1 MVLQSTRWLA
11 LSYFTY
17 FFSYGIFLPFW
28 GVWLKGEGIAPE
40 TIGILLGAG
49 LVARFLGSLLIAPRV
64 KDPSHLVS
72 ALRLLALLTLAFAVG
87 FCFGNGWGWLMLV
100 IAGFN
105 LFFSPLV
112 PLTDALAATWQKQI
126 RMDYGRVR
134 LWGSLAFVIGSALTG
149 QLVAVWGHN
158 AILYSLIFSVLA
170 MLLGMLLKPSVM
182 PQGEARTHGGAERS
196 LWALLKEGPVWRFLL
211 CVTLLQGAHA
221 GYYSFG
227 SIYWQEAGYSA
238 STIGYLWSL
247 GVVAEVIIF
256 ASSNVLF
263 RRWNARNL
271 LLLSAC
277 CGRAALEPDGLQ
289 HRAGL
294 AAADPDPALRHLHRL
309 PSGGDA
315 LYRRASGARGDP
327 AAGGVFGAGDGR
339 RHRRYDGHCR
349 VPVRTLAGRGIL
361 GDGGGRGAGLVHPA
375 AGGQRQPLIKA
386 LPAARGWPGAAGFP
400 AAVRYRSAAGA
411 ARCAPPHKE

>member
-28 GVWLKGEGIAPE
+28 GVWLKGEGIPPE

-64 KDPSHLVS
+64 KDPAHLVT
-72 ALRLLALLTLAFAVG
+72 ALRLLALLTLAFAIG

-112 PLTDALAATWQKQI
+112 PLTDALAGTWQKQI
-126 RMDYGRVR
+126 TMDYGRVR

-149 QLVAVWGHN
+149 QMVSVWGHS
-158 AILYSLIFSVLA
+158 AILYSLIISILA
-170 MLLGMLLKPSVM
+170 MLLGMMLKPSVM
-182 PQGEARTHGGAERS
+182 PQGETRTHSETERS
-196 LWALLKEGPVWRFLL
+196 LWEMLKEGPVWRFLL

-247 GVVAEVIIF
+247 GVVAEVVIF
-256 ASSNVLF
+256 ASSNFLF

-277 CGRAALEPDGLQ
+277 CGILRWSLMASSTELGWLLVIQ
-289 HRAGL
+289 ILHCGTFTVCHL
-294 AAADPDPALRHLHRL
+294 AAMRFIAARKGPEVIRLQAVYSALAMGGGIAIMTVIAGFLFEHLQ
-309 PSGGDA
+309 
-315 LYRRASGARGDP
+315 
-327 AAGGVFGAGDGR
+327 GGVFW
-339 RHRRYDGHCR
+339 
-349 VPVRTLAGRGIL
+349 VM
-361 GDGGGRGAGLVHPA
+361 A
-375 AGGQRQPLIKA
+375 AVV
-386 LPAARGWPGAAGFP
+386 LPALFVRPP
-400 AAVRYRSAAGA
+400 AVVVSSS
-411 ARCAPPHKE
+411 C

>member
-64 KDPSHLVS
+64 KDPSHLVT

-126 RMDYGRVR
+126 TMDYGRVR

-149 QLVAVWGHN
+149 QMVSVWGHN
-158 AILYSLIFSVLA
+158 AILYSLILSVLA
-170 MLLGMLLKPSVM
+170 MLLGMMLKPSVM
-182 PQGEARTHGGAERS
+182 PQGETRTQSGPDRS
-196 LWALLKEGPVWRFLL
+196 LREMLKEGPVWRFLL

-277 CGRAALEPDGLQ
+277 CGVLRWSLMASSTELGWLLVIQ
-289 HRAGL
+289 ILHCGTFTVCHL
-294 AAADPDPALRHLHRL
+294 AAMRFIAARKGPEVIRLQAIYSALAM
-309 PSGGDA
+309 GGGIA
-315 LYRRASGARGDP
+315 IMTVIAGFLFEYLQ
-327 AAGGVFGAGDGR
+327 GGVFW
-339 RHRRYDGHCR
+339 
-349 VPVRTLAGRGIL
+349 VM
-361 GDGGGRGAGLVHPA
+361 A
-375 AGGQRQPLIKA
+375 AVA
-386 LPAARGWPGAAGFP
+386 LPALFIRPP
-400 AAVRYRSAAGA
+400 AVAVIGSR
-411 ARCAPPHKE
+411 

>member
-28 GVWLKGEGIAPE
+28 GVWLKGEGIPPE

-64 KDPSHLVS
+64 KDPSHLVT
-72 ALRLLALLTLAFAVG
+72 ALRLLALLTLAFAIG

-112 PLTDALAATWQKQI
+112 PLTDALAGTWQKQI
-126 RMDYGRVR
+126 TLDYGRVR

-149 QLVAVWGHN
+149 QMVSVWGHN
-158 AILYSLIFSVLA
+158 AILYSLIISILA
-170 MLLGMLLKPSVM
+170 MLLGMMLKPSVM
-182 PQGEARTHGGAERS
+182 PQGEARTHSEADRS
-196 LWALLKEGPVWRFLL
+196 LWEMLKEGPVWRFLL

-256 ASSNVLF
+256 ASSNFLF

-277 CGRAALEPDGLQ
+277 CGILRWGLMASSTELGWLLVIQ
-289 HRAGL
+289 ILHCGTFTVCHL
-294 AAADPDPALRHLHRL
+294 AAMRFIAARKGPEVIRLQAVYSALAM
-309 PSGGDA
+309 GGGIA
-315 LYRRASGARGDP
+315 IMTVIAGFLFEYLQ
-327 AAGGVFGAGDGR
+327 GGVFW
-339 RHRRYDGHCR
+339 
-349 VPVRTLAGRGIL
+349 VM
-361 GDGGGRGAGLVHPA
+361 
-375 AGGQRQPLIKA
+375 
-386 LPAARGWPGAAGFP
+386 
-400 AAVRYRSAAGA
+400 AAVVVPALFIR
-411 ARCAPPHKE
+411 PPAVTVSGSR

>member
-28 GVWLKGEGIAPE
+28 GVWLKGEGIPPE

-64 KDPSHLVS
+64 KDPSHLVT
-72 ALRLLALLTLAFAVG
+72 ALRLLALLTLAFAIG

-126 RMDYGRVR
+126 TMDYGRVR

-149 QLVAVWGHN
+149 QMVSVWGHN
-158 AILYSLIFSVLA
+158 AILYSLIISILA
-170 MLLGMLLKPSVM
+170 MLLGMMLKPSVM
-182 PQGEARTHGGAERS
+182 PQGEARSHSEADRS
-196 LWALLKEGPVWRFLL
+196 LWEMLKEGPVWRFLL

-256 ASSNVLF
+256 ASSNFLF

-277 CGRAALEPDGLQ
+277 CGVLRWGLMASSTELGWLLVFQ
-289 HRAGL
+289 ILHCGTFTVCHL
-294 AAADPDPALRHLHRL
+294 AAMRFIAARKGPEVIRLQAVYSALAMGGGIAIMTVIAGFLFEHLQ
-309 PSGGDA
+309 
-315 LYRRASGARGDP
+315 
-327 AAGGVFGAGDGR
+327 GGVFW
-339 RHRRYDGHCR
+339 
-349 VPVRTLAGRGIL
+349 VM
-361 GDGGGRGAGLVHPA
+361 A
-375 AGGQRQPLIKA
+375 AVA
-386 LPAARGWPGAAGFP
+386 LPAMFIRPP
-400 AAVRYRSAAGA
+400 AVAVSGSR
-411 ARCAPPHKE
+411 

>member
-40 TIGILLGAG
+40 TIGMLLGAG

-182 PQGEARTHGGAERS
+182 PQGEARTHSGTESS

-277 CGRAALEPDGLQ
+277 CGVLRWSLMAYSTELGWLLLIQ
-289 HRAGL
+289 ILHCGTFTVCHL
-294 AAADPDPALRHLHRL
+294 AAMRFIAARQGQEVIQLQAVYSALAM
-309 PSGGDA
+309 GGGIA
-315 LYRRASGARGDP
+315 VMTVIAGFLFEHWQ
-327 AAGGVFGAGDGR
+327 GGVFW
-339 RHRRYDGHCR
+339 
-349 VPVRTLAGRGIL
+349 VM
-361 GDGGGRGAGLVHPA
+361 
-375 AGGQRQPLIKA
+375 
-386 LPAARGWPGAAGFP
+386 
-400 AAVRYRSAAGA
+400 AAVAVPALFIR
-411 ARCAPPHKE
+411 PPAVSVSR

>member
-28 GVWLKGEGIAPE
+28 SVWLKGEGIPPE

-64 KDPSHLVS
+64 KDPSHLVT
-72 ALRLLALLTLAFAVG
+72 ALRLLALLTLAFAIG
-87 FCFGNGWGWLMLV
+87 FCFGNGWAWLMLV

-112 PLTDALAATWQKQI
+112 PLTDALAATWQRQI
-126 RMDYGRVR
+126 TMDYGRVR

-149 QLVAVWGHN
+149 KLVSVWGHN
-158 AILYSLIFSVLA
+158 AILYSLLLSLLA

-182 PQGEARTHGGAERS
+182 PQGEARAQSEITRS
-196 LWALLKEGPVWRFLL
+196 WRELLSEGPVWRFLL

-221 GYYSFG
+221 AYYGFA

-238 STIGYLWSL
+238 ATIGYLWSL

-256 ASSNVLF
+256 ASSNFLF

-271 LLLSAC
+271 LLLSAV
-277 CGRAALEPDGLQ
+277 CGLLRWGLMASTTEIMGLLLMQVLHCGTFTVCHLAAMRFIAARQGAEVIRLQ
-289 HRAGL
+289 AVYSGL
-294 AAADPDPALRHLHRL
+294 AMGGGIAIMTVLAGFLFEHLQ
-309 PSGGDA
+309 
-315 LYRRASGARGDP
+315 
-327 AAGGVFGAGDGR
+327 GGVFWVMAAVVLPALFIR
-339 RHRRYDGHCR
+339 
-349 VPVRTLAGRGIL
+349 P
-361 GDGGGRGAGLVHPA
+361 PA
-375 AGGQRQPLIKA
+375 AASSR
-386 LPAARGWPGAAGFP
+386 
-400 AAVRYRSAAGA
+400 
-411 ARCAPPHKE
+411 

>member
-40 TIGILLGAG
+40 TIGMLLGAG

-112 PLTDALAATWQKQI
+112 PLTDALAGTWQKQI

-182 PQGEARTHGGAERS
+182 PQGEARTHSGAERS

-277 CGRAALEPDGLQ
+277 CGVLRWGLMAYSTELGWLLLIQ
-289 HRAGL
+289 ILHCGTFTVCHL
-294 AAADPDPALRHLHRL
+294 AAMRFIAARQGQEVIRLQAVYSALAM
-309 PSGGDA
+309 GGGIA
-315 LYRRASGARGDP
+315 VMTVIAGFLFEHWQ
-327 AAGGVFGAGDGR
+327 GGVFW
-339 RHRRYDGHCR
+339 
-349 VPVRTLAGRGIL
+349 VM
-361 GDGGGRGAGLVHPA
+361 
-375 AGGQRQPLIKA
+375 
-386 LPAARGWPGAAGFP
+386 
-400 AAVRYRSAAGA
+400 AAVAVPALFIR
-411 ARCAPPHKE
+411 PPAVSVSR

>member
-40 TIGILLGAG
+40 TIGMLLGAG

-182 PQGEARTHGGAERS
+182 PQGEARTYGGAERS

-277 CGRAALEPDGLQ
+277 CGVLRWSLMAYSTELGWLLLIQ
-289 HRAGL
+289 ILHCGTFTVCHL
-294 AAADPDPALRHLHRL
+294 AAMRFIAARQGQEVIRLQAVYSALAM
-309 PSGGDA
+309 GGGIA
-315 LYRRASGARGDP
+315 VMTVIAGFLFEHWQ
-327 AAGGVFGAGDGR
+327 GGVFW
-339 RHRRYDGHCR
+339 
-349 VPVRTLAGRGIL
+349 VM
-361 GDGGGRGAGLVHPA
+361 
-375 AGGQRQPLIKA
+375 
-386 LPAARGWPGAAGFP
+386 
-400 AAVRYRSAAGA
+400 AAVAAPA
-411 ARCAPPHKE
+411 LFIRPPAVSVSR

>member
-40 TIGILLGAG
+40 TIGMLLGAG

-112 PLTDALAATWQKQI
+112 PLTDALAATWQKQM

-182 PQGEARTHGGAERS
+182 PQGEARTHSGAERS

-277 CGRAALEPDGLQ
+277 CGVLRWSLMAYSTELGWLLLIQ
-289 HRAGL
+289 ILHCGTFTVCHL
-294 AAADPDPALRHLHRL
+294 AAMRFIAARQGQEVIRLQAVYSALAM
-309 PSGGDA
+309 GGGIA
-315 LYRRASGARGDP
+315 VMTVIAGFLFEHWQ
-327 AAGGVFGAGDGR
+327 GGVFW
-339 RHRRYDGHCR
+339 
-349 VPVRTLAGRGIL
+349 VM
-361 GDGGGRGAGLVHPA
+361 
-375 AGGQRQPLIKA
+375 
-386 LPAARGWPGAAGFP
+386 
-400 AAVRYRSAAGA
+400 AAVAVPALFIR
-411 ARCAPPHKE
+411 PPAVSVSR

>member
-158 AILYSLIFSVLA
+158 AILYSLILSVLA

-182 PQGEARTHGGAERS
+182 PQGEPRTHSGAERS

-277 CGRAALEPDGLQ
+277 CGVLRWSLMAYSTELGWLLLIQ
-289 HRAGL
+289 ILHCGTFTVCHL
-294 AAADPDPALRHLHRL
+294 AAMRFIAARQGQEVIQLQAVYSALAM
-309 PSGGDA
+309 GGGIA
-315 LYRRASGARGDP
+315 VMTVIAGFLFEHWQ
-327 AAGGVFGAGDGR
+327 GGVFW
-339 RHRRYDGHCR
+339 
-349 VPVRTLAGRGIL
+349 VM
-361 GDGGGRGAGLVHPA
+361 A
-375 AGGQRQPLIKA
+375 AVA
-386 LPAARGWPGAAGFP
+386 LPALFIRPP
-400 AAVRYRSAAGA
+400 AVSAS
-411 ARCAPPHKE
+411 R

>member
-1 MVLQSTRWLA
+1 MVLQSTCWLA

-64 KDPSHLVS
+64 KDPSHLVA

-158 AILYSLIFSVLA
+158 AILYSLILSVLA

-277 CGRAALEPDGLQ
+277 CGVLRWSLMAYSTELGWLLLIQ
-289 HRAGL
+289 ILHCGTFTVCHL
-294 AAADPDPALRHLHRL
+294 AAMRFIAARQGQEVIQLQAVYSALAM
-309 PSGGDA
+309 GGGIA
-315 LYRRASGARGDP
+315 VMTVIAGFLFEHWQ
-327 AAGGVFGAGDGR
+327 GGVFW
-339 RHRRYDGHCR
+339 
-349 VPVRTLAGRGIL
+349 VM
-361 GDGGGRGAGLVHPA
+361 
-375 AGGQRQPLIKA
+375 
-386 LPAARGWPGAAGFP
+386 
-400 AAVRYRSAAGA
+400 AAVAVPALFIR
-411 ARCAPPHKE
+411 PPAVSVSR

>member
-40 TIGILLGAG
+40 TIGMLLGAG

-64 KDPSHLVS
+64 KDPSHVVS

-182 PQGEARTHGGAERS
+182 PQGEARTHSGTERS

-277 CGRAALEPDGLQ
+277 CGVLRWSLMAYSTELGWLLLIQ
-289 HRAGL
+289 ILHCGTFTVCHL
-294 AAADPDPALRHLHRL
+294 AAMRFIAARQGQEVIQLQAVYSALAM
-309 PSGGDA
+309 GGGIA
-315 LYRRASGARGDP
+315 VMTVIAGFLFEHWQ
-327 AAGGVFGAGDGR
+327 GGVFW
-339 RHRRYDGHCR
+339 
-349 VPVRTLAGRGIL
+349 VM
-361 GDGGGRGAGLVHPA
+361 
-375 AGGQRQPLIKA
+375 
-386 LPAARGWPGAAGFP
+386 
-400 AAVRYRSAAGA
+400 AAVAVPALFIR
-411 ARCAPPHKE
+411 PPAVSVSR

>member
-28 GVWLKGEGIAPE
+28 GVWLKGEGIPPE

-64 KDPSHLVS
+64 KDPSHLVT
-72 ALRLLALLTLAFAVG
+72 ALRLLALLTLAFAIG

-112 PLTDALAATWQKQI
+112 PLSDALAATWQKQI
-126 RMDYGRVR
+126 TMDYGRVR

-149 QLVAVWGHN
+149 QMVSVWGHN
-158 AILYSLIFSVLA
+158 AILYSLIISILA
-170 MLLGMLLKPSVM
+170 MLLGMMLKPSVM
-182 PQGEARTHGGAERS
+182 PQGEARSHSEADRS
-196 LWALLKEGPVWRFLL
+196 LWEMLKEGPVWRFLL

-256 ASSNVLF
+256 ASSNFLF

-277 CGRAALEPDGLQ
+277 CGVLRWGLMASSTELGWLLVIQ
-289 HRAGL
+289 ILHCGTFTVCHL
-294 AAADPDPALRHLHRL
+294 AAMRFIAARKGPEVIRLQAVYSALAMGGGIAIMTVIAGFLFEHLQ
-309 PSGGDA
+309 
-315 LYRRASGARGDP
+315 
-327 AAGGVFGAGDGR
+327 GGVFW
-339 RHRRYDGHCR
+339 
-349 VPVRTLAGRGIL
+349 VM
-361 GDGGGRGAGLVHPA
+361 A
-375 AGGQRQPLIKA
+375 AVA
-386 LPAARGWPGAAGFP
+386 LPAMFIRPP
-400 AAVRYRSAAGA
+400 AVAVSGSR
-411 ARCAPPHKE
+411 

>member
-28 GVWLKGEGIAPE
+28 GVWLKGEGIPPE

-64 KDPSHLVS
+64 KDPSHLVT
-72 ALRLLALLTLAFAVG
+72 ALRLLALLTLAFAIG

-112 PLTDALAATWQKQI
+112 PLTDALAGTWQKQI
-126 RMDYGRVR
+126 TMDYGRVR

-149 QLVAVWGHN
+149 QMVSVWGHN
-158 AILYSLIFSVLA
+158 AILYSLIVSILA
-170 MLLGMLLKPSVM
+170 MLLGMMLKPSVM
-182 PQGEARTHGGAERS
+182 PRGEARTHSETERS
-196 LWALLKEGPVWRFLL
+196 LWAMLKEGPVWRFLL

-256 ASSNVLF
+256 ASSNFLF

-277 CGRAALEPDGLQ
+277 CGILRWSLMASSTELGWLLVIQ
-289 HRAGL
+289 ILHCGTFTVCHL
-294 AAADPDPALRHLHRL
+294 AAMRFIAARKGPEVIRLQAVYSALAMGGGIAIMTVIAGFLFEHLQ
-309 PSGGDA
+309 
-315 LYRRASGARGDP
+315 
-327 AAGGVFGAGDGR
+327 GGVFW
-339 RHRRYDGHCR
+339 
-349 VPVRTLAGRGIL
+349 VM
-361 GDGGGRGAGLVHPA
+361 A
-375 AGGQRQPLIKA
+375 AVV
-386 LPAARGWPGAAGFP
+386 LPALFIRPP
-400 AAVRYRSAAGA
+400 AVMVSGSR
-411 ARCAPPHKE
+411 

>member
-49 LVARFLGSLLIAPRV
+49 LVARFLGSLMIAPRV

-182 PQGEARTHGGAERS
+182 PQGEARTHSDTERS

-277 CGRAALEPDGLQ
+277 CGVLRWSLMAYSTELGWLLLIQ
-289 HRAGL
+289 ILHCGTFTVCHL
-294 AAADPDPALRHLHRL
+294 AAMRFIAARQGQEVIRLQAVYSALAM
-309 PSGGDA
+309 GGGIA
-315 LYRRASGARGDP
+315 VMTVIAGFLFEHWQ
-327 AAGGVFGAGDGR
+327 GGVFW
-339 RHRRYDGHCR
+339 
-349 VPVRTLAGRGIL
+349 VM
-361 GDGGGRGAGLVHPA
+361 
-375 AGGQRQPLIKA
+375 
-386 LPAARGWPGAAGFP
+386 
-400 AAVRYRSAAGA
+400 AAVAVPALFIR
-411 ARCAPPHKE
+411 PPAVSVSR

>member
-28 GVWLKGEGIAPE
+28 GVWLKGEGIPPE

-64 KDPSHLVS
+64 KDPSHLVT
-72 ALRLLALLTLAFAVG
+72 ALRLLALLTLAFAIG

-126 RMDYGRVR
+126 TMDYGRVR

-149 QLVAVWGHN
+149 QMVSVWGHN
-158 AILYSLIFSVLA
+158 AILYSLIISILA
-170 MLLGMLLKPSVM
+170 MLLGMMLKPSVM
-182 PQGEARTHGGAERS
+182 PQGEARSHSEADRS
-196 LWALLKEGPVWRFLL
+196 LWEMLKEGPVWRFLL

-247 GVVAEVIIF
+247 GGVAEVIIF
-256 ASSNVLF
+256 ASSNFLF

-277 CGRAALEPDGLQ
+277 CGVLRWGLMASSTELGWLLVIQ
-289 HRAGL
+289 ILHCGTFTVCHL
-294 AAADPDPALRHLHRL
+294 AAMRFIAARKGPEVIRLQAVYSALAMGGGIAIMTVIAGFLFEHLQ
-309 PSGGDA
+309 
-315 LYRRASGARGDP
+315 
-327 AAGGVFGAGDGR
+327 GGVFW
-339 RHRRYDGHCR
+339 
-349 VPVRTLAGRGIL
+349 VM
-361 GDGGGRGAGLVHPA
+361 A
-375 AGGQRQPLIKA
+375 AVA
-386 LPAARGWPGAAGFP
+386 LPAMFIRPP
-400 AAVRYRSAAGA
+400 AVAVSGSR
-411 ARCAPPHKE
+411 

>member
-149 QLVAVWGHN
+149 QLVVVWGHN
-158 AILYSLIFSVLA
+158 AILYSLILSVLA

-277 CGRAALEPDGLQ
+277 CGVLRWSLMAYSTELGWLLLIQ
-289 HRAGL
+289 ILHCGTFTVCHL
-294 AAADPDPALRHLHRL
+294 AAMRFIAARQGQEVIQLQAVYSALAT
-309 PSGGDA
+309 GGGIA
-315 LYRRASGARGDP
+315 VMTVIAGFLFEHWQ
-327 AAGGVFGAGDGR
+327 GGVFW
-339 RHRRYDGHCR
+339 
-349 VPVRTLAGRGIL
+349 VM
-361 GDGGGRGAGLVHPA
+361 
-375 AGGQRQPLIKA
+375 
-386 LPAARGWPGAAGFP
+386 
-400 AAVRYRSAAGA
+400 AAVAAPA
-411 ARCAPPHKE
+411 LFIRPPAVSVSR

>member
-28 GVWLKGEGIAPE
+28 GVWLKGEGIPPE

-64 KDPSHLVS
+64 KDPSHLVT
-72 ALRLLALLTLAFAVG
+72 ALRLLALLTLAFAIG

-112 PLTDALAATWQKQI
+112 PLTDALDGTWQKQI
-126 RMDYGRVR
+126 TMDYGRVR

-149 QLVAVWGHN
+149 QMVSVWGHN
-158 AILYSLIFSVLA
+158 VILYSLIVSILA
-170 MLLGMLLKPSVM
+170 MLLGMMLKPSVM
-182 PQGEARTHGGAERS
+182 PQGEARTHSETEHS
-196 LWALLKEGPVWRFLL
+196 LWEMLKEGPVWRFLL

-256 ASSNVLF
+256 ASSDFLF

-277 CGRAALEPDGLQ
+277 CGILRWSLMASSTELGGLLVIQ
-289 HRAGL
+289 ILHCGTFTVCHL
-294 AAADPDPALRHLHRL
+294 AAMRFIAARKGPEVIRLQAVYSALAM
-309 PSGGDA
+309 GGGIA
-315 LYRRASGARGDP
+315 IMTVIAGFLFEYLQ
-327 AAGGVFGAGDGR
+327 GGVFW
-339 RHRRYDGHCR
+339 
-349 VPVRTLAGRGIL
+349 VM
-361 GDGGGRGAGLVHPA
+361 A
-375 AGGQRQPLIKA
+375 AVV
-386 LPAARGWPGAAGFP
+386 LPALFIRPP
-400 AAVRYRSAAGA
+400 AVVVSSNR
-411 ARCAPPHKE
+411 

>member
-40 TIGILLGAG
+40 TIGMLLGAG
-49 LVARFLGSLLIAPRV
+49 LIARFLGSLLIAPRV
-64 KDPSHLVS
+64 KDPSQLVN

-126 RMDYGRVR
+126 TMDYGRVR

-158 AILYSLIFSVLA
+158 AILYSLIASVLA
-170 MLLGMLLKPSVM
+170 MLLGMMLKPSVM
-182 PQGEARTHGGAERS
+182 PQGEARTHSEPERS
-196 LWALLKEGPVWRFLL
+196 LFELLKEGPVWRFLL

-256 ASSNVLF
+256 AGSNVLF
-263 RRWNARNL
+263 RRWNARSL

-277 CGRAALEPDGLQ
+277 CGVLRWSLMAYSTELGWLLLIQ
-289 HRAGL
+289 ILHCGTFTVCHL
-294 AAADPDPALRHLHRL
+294 AAMRFIAARQGPEVIRLQAVYSALAMGGGIAIMTVIAGFLFEHLQ
-309 PSGGDA
+309 
-315 LYRRASGARGDP
+315 
-327 AAGGVFGAGDGR
+327 GGVFWVMAAVA
-339 RHRRYDGHCR
+339 
-349 VPVRTLAGRGIL
+349 VPALFIRP
-361 GDGGGRGAGLVHPA
+361 PA
-375 AGGQRQPLIKA
+375 VS
-386 LPAARGWPGAAGFP
+386 AAR
-400 AAVRYRSAAGA
+400 
-411 ARCAPPHKE
+411 

>member
-112 PLTDALAATWQKQI
+112 PLTDALAGTWQKQI

-182 PQGEARTHGGAERS
+182 PQGEARTHSEAERS

-277 CGRAALEPDGLQ
+277 CGVLRWSLMAYSTELGWLLLIQ
-289 HRAGL
+289 ILHCGTFTVCHL
-294 AAADPDPALRHLHRL
+294 AAMRFIAARQGQEVIRLQAVYSALAM
-309 PSGGDA
+309 GGGIA
-315 LYRRASGARGDP
+315 VMTVIAGFLFEHWQ
-327 AAGGVFGAGDGR
+327 GGVFW
-339 RHRRYDGHCR
+339 
-349 VPVRTLAGRGIL
+349 VM
-361 GDGGGRGAGLVHPA
+361 
-375 AGGQRQPLIKA
+375 
-386 LPAARGWPGAAGFP
+386 
-400 AAVRYRSAAGA
+400 AAVAVPALFIR
-411 ARCAPPHKE
+411 PPAVSVSR

>member
-64 KDPSHLVS
+64 KDPSHLVT

-126 RMDYGRVR
+126 TMDYGRVR

-149 QLVAVWGHN
+149 QMVSVWGHN
-158 AILYSLIFSVLA
+158 AILYSLILSVLA
-170 MLLGMLLKPSVM
+170 MLLGMMLKPSVM
-182 PQGEARTHGGAERS
+182 PQGETRTQSGPDRS
-196 LWALLKEGPVWRFLL
+196 LREMLKEGPVWRFLL

-247 GVVAEVIIF
+247 GVVAEVIVF
-256 ASSNVLF
+256 ASSNFLF

-277 CGRAALEPDGLQ
+277 CGVLRWSLMASSTELGWLLVIQ
-289 HRAGL
+289 ILHCGTFTVCHL
-294 AAADPDPALRHLHRL
+294 AAMRFIAARKGPEVIRLQAIYSALAMGGGIAIMTVIAGFLFEHLQ
-309 PSGGDA
+309 
-315 LYRRASGARGDP
+315 
-327 AAGGVFGAGDGR
+327 GGVFW
-339 RHRRYDGHCR
+339 
-349 VPVRTLAGRGIL
+349 VM
-361 GDGGGRGAGLVHPA
+361 A
-375 AGGQRQPLIKA
+375 AVA
-386 LPAARGWPGAAGFP
+386 LPALFIRPP
-400 AAVRYRSAAGA
+400 AVAVSGSR
-411 ARCAPPHKE
+411 

>member
-40 TIGILLGAG
+40 TIGMLLGAG
-49 LVARFLGSLLIAPRV
+49 LVARFLGSLLIAPLV

-182 PQGEARTHGGAERS
+182 PQGEARARSGTERS

-277 CGRAALEPDGLQ
+277 CGVLRWSLMAYSTELGWLLLIQ
-289 HRAGL
+289 ILHCGTFTVCHL
-294 AAADPDPALRHLHRL
+294 AAMRFIAARQGQEVIQLQAVYSALAM
-309 PSGGDA
+309 GGGIA
-315 LYRRASGARGDP
+315 VMTVIAGFLFEHWQ
-327 AAGGVFGAGDGR
+327 GGVFW
-339 RHRRYDGHCR
+339 
-349 VPVRTLAGRGIL
+349 VM
-361 GDGGGRGAGLVHPA
+361 
-375 AGGQRQPLIKA
+375 
-386 LPAARGWPGAAGFP
+386 
-400 AAVRYRSAAGA
+400 AAVAVPALFIR
-411 ARCAPPHKE
+411 PPAVSVSR

>member
-28 GVWLKGEGIAPE
+28 GVWLKGEGIPPE

-64 KDPSHLVS
+64 KDPSHLVT
-72 ALRLLALLTLAFAVG
+72 ALRLLALLTLVFAIG

-126 RMDYGRVR
+126 TMDYGRVR

-149 QLVAVWGHN
+149 QMVSVWGHN
-158 AILYSLIFSVLA
+158 AILYSLIISILA
-170 MLLGMLLKPSVM
+170 MLLGMMLKPSVM
-182 PQGEARTHGGAERS
+182 PQGEARSHSEADRS
-196 LWALLKEGPVWRFLL
+196 LWEMLKEGPVWRFLL

-256 ASSNVLF
+256 ASSNFLF

-277 CGRAALEPDGLQ
+277 CGVLRWGLMASSTELGWLLVIQ
-289 HRAGL
+289 ILHCGTFTVCHL
-294 AAADPDPALRHLHRL
+294 AAMRFIAARKGPEVIRLQAVYSALAMGGGIAIMTVIAGFLFEHLQ
-309 PSGGDA
+309 
-315 LYRRASGARGDP
+315 
-327 AAGGVFGAGDGR
+327 GGVFWVMA
-339 RHRRYDGHCR
+339 
-349 VPVRTLAGRGIL
+349 VV
-361 GDGGGRGAGLVHPA
+361 
-375 AGGQRQPLIKA
+375 A
-386 LPAARGWPGAAGFP
+386 LPAMFIRPP
-400 AAVRYRSAAGA
+400 AVAVSGSR
-411 ARCAPPHKE
+411 

>member
-87 FCFGNGWGWLMLV
+87 FCFGNCWGWLMLV

-158 AILYSLIFSVLA
+158 AILYSLILSVLA

-277 CGRAALEPDGLQ
+277 CGVLRWSLMAYSTELGWLLLIQ
-289 HRAGL
+289 ILHCGTFTVCHL
-294 AAADPDPALRHLHRL
+294 AAMRFIAARQGQEVIQLQAVYSALAM
-309 PSGGDA
+309 GGGIA
-315 LYRRASGARGDP
+315 VMTVIAGFLFEHWQ
-327 AAGGVFGAGDGR
+327 GGVFW
-339 RHRRYDGHCR
+339 
-349 VPVRTLAGRGIL
+349 VM
-361 GDGGGRGAGLVHPA
+361 
-375 AGGQRQPLIKA
+375 
-386 LPAARGWPGAAGFP
+386 
-400 AAVRYRSAAGA
+400 AAVAVPALFIR
-411 ARCAPPHKE
+411 PPAVSVSR

>member
-28 GVWLKGEGIAPE
+28 GVWLKGEGIPPE

-64 KDPSHLVS
+64 KDPSHLVT
-72 ALRLLALLTLAFAVG
+72 ALRLLALLTLAFAIG

-126 RMDYGRVR
+126 TMDYGRVR

-149 QLVAVWGHN
+149 QMVSVWGHN
-158 AILYSLIFSVLA
+158 AILYSLIISILA
-170 MLLGMLLKPSVM
+170 MLLGMMLKPSVM
-182 PQGEARTHGGAERS
+182 PQGEARSHSEADRS
-196 LWALLKEGPVWRFLL
+196 LWEMLKEGPVWRFLL

-256 ASSNVLF
+256 ASSNFLF

-277 CGRAALEPDGLQ
+277 CGLLRWGLMASSTELGWLLVIQ
-289 HRAGL
+289 ILHCGTFTVCHL
-294 AAADPDPALRHLHRL
+294 AAMRFIAARKGPEVIRLQAVYSALAMGGGIAIMTVIAGFLFEHLQ
-309 PSGGDA
+309 
-315 LYRRASGARGDP
+315 
-327 AAGGVFGAGDGR
+327 GGVFW
-339 RHRRYDGHCR
+339 
-349 VPVRTLAGRGIL
+349 VM
-361 GDGGGRGAGLVHPA
+361 A
-375 AGGQRQPLIKA
+375 AVA
-386 LPAARGWPGAAGFP
+386 LPAMFIRPP
-400 AAVRYRSAAGA
+400 AVAVSGSR
-411 ARCAPPHKE
+411 